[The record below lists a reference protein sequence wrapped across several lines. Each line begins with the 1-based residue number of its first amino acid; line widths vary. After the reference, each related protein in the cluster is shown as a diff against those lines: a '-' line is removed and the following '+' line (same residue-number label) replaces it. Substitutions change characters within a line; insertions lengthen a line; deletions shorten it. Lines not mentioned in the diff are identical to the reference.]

1 MGFSTRGN
9 QSWSRSFFVAIFSVV
24 LCEVVVVVVKAAA
37 EERRVPMTLDRVAL
51 TRDLKAVS
59 LFAGIAA
66 ADEQRDSKSAFI
78 TSGEGSPCVV
88 EPM

>member
-1 MGFSTRGN
+1 MGFSTHEN

-24 LCEVVVVVVKAAA
+24 LCEVVVVKAAA

-51 TRDLKAVS
+51 TRDSKAVS
-59 LFAGIAA
+59 LFAGITA
-66 ADEQRDSKSAFI
+66 ADENRDSKSAFI
-78 TSGEGSPCVV
+78 TFGEGSPRVV